1 MLKQEPLVNLGIGA
15 VIALTLLFIF
25 DKKNKPGTN
34 EQRIQE
40 AKDKLKNIKEME
52 ARLTEM

>member
-1 MLKQEPLVNLGIGA
+1 MVNLGIGA
-15 VIALTLLFIF
+15 VVGLALIYLF
-25 DKKNKPGTN
+25 DRKNKPGTN